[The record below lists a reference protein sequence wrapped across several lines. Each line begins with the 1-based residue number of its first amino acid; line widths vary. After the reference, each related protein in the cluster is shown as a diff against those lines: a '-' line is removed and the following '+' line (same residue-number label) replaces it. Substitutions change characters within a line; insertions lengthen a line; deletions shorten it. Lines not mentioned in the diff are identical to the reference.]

1 MRPVQDQQMTVVQ
14 SITETAAANVSVR
27 ANSTEVI
34 GTEPQEVR
42 KQPMSNICGIHQVPL
57 NFGNIRGLGFL
68 SPWDYKMCSCCNK
81 YCLEAKSDNK
91 MRTESNA
98 PFI

>member
-42 KQPMSNICGIHQVPL
+42 KWRSNECPTSV
-57 NFGNIRGLGFL
+57 GFI
-68 SPWDYKMCSCCNK
+68 K
-81 YCLEAKSDNK
+81 
-91 MRTESNA
+91 
-98 PFI
+98 FH